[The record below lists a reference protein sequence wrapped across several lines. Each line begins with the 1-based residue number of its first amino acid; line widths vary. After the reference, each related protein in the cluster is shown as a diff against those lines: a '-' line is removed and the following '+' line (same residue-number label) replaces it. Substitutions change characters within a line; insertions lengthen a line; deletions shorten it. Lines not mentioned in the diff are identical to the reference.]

1 MHVICKCP
9 LLTVQLSDT
18 DSFEVGE
25 THEVNCTVFAMSSGD
40 VSISWTGPNG
50 SITVSEDS
58 RISVLPS
65 NFSSNGYIRTSTLQF
80 SHIKEED
87 ENTLYYCSASI
98 SGESLLQSFNLAN
111 LTSKLITYN

>member
-1 MHVICKCP
+1 M
-9 LLTVQLSDT
+9 LTVQVSDT

-25 THEVNCTVFAMSSGD
+25 THEVNCTVYAVNSGD

-50 SITVSEDS
+50 NITVSEDS

-65 NFSSNGYIRTSTLQF
+65 NFSSNGYIHTSTLQF

-87 ENTLYYCSASI
+87 ENTLYNCSASI
-98 SGESLLQSFNLAN
+98 SGKSEALLQSFNLTN
-111 LTSKLITYN
+111 LTSNVH